1 MHLAGYC
8 TEPFICVVML
18 CVLRYDLRAP
28 LLALCLMSHLM
39 YCAILSLCPKKR
51 LVRRASHIASRPV
64 PRFITLLVLAKLLYI
79 QTKRQ
84 QTNNN

>member
-18 CVLRYDLRAP
+18 CVLRYDLRVP
-28 LLALCLMSHLM
+28 FFALRLMSLLM
-39 YCAILSLCPKKR
+39 LCIAPFLSLRPKKH

-64 PRFITLLVLAKLLYI
+64 PHFFTLLVLAKL
-79 QTKRQ
+79 
-84 QTNNN
+84 